1 MSLPP
6 QYTSWLDAMLFV
18 ARHYGIGASE
28 ENVRVSLAWE
38 RGAPFDTLLDHMA
51 RQLGLALRLDV
62 LSDAMLDP
70 WRLPLVVEFDNGEIG
85 VVRAADGRGKLG
97 VLLGG
102 DHGLET
108 ALPIDELRRRAKRVA
123 ILRPNTAVPDAR
135 VDDYVKPYRPNWFWA
150 IALRDWRRY
159 GDIILASVFANVLA
173 LASMIFSMQIYD
185 RVVPAQSES
194 TLWVL
199 FGGVMLAVVFEF
211 LLRMSRTHISD
222 VIGKRADLKVSDLVF
237 GHALRVRTDARS
249 KSTGSFIAQV
259 REVEQV
265 RELLTS
271 TTIGAVADLPFFFL
285 FLVVLWMVAG
295 PLALVALAAVPLL
308 VIPGLLI
315 QKPLA
320 RLANEGMRESALR
333 NALLVE
339 AVEGIEDIKLM
350 RAEPRFQSQ
359 WNHANDVSAGVS
371 MRQRFLTGLLMTW
384 TQEVQ
389 TIVYAV
395 VLLAGCFLVMRGD
408 MTTGALVGSSIL
420 ASRMISPLAQLSGVF
435 ARWQQAK
442 VARAGLD
449 QLMQRPVDQPEGAR
463 MVHVPALQ
471 GRYNATGVEFR
482 YGKDDKSPAFS
493 CAQLQIQ
500 AGEKVAVLGRMG
512 SGKSTLL
519 QLLAGLQTPQ
529 RGNVALDSLDIA
541 LIDPADL
548 RRDMGLLTQNA
559 RLFYGT
565 VRENITMGMPLA
577 TDAQV
582 LEAITMA
589 GALPFVHS
597 RSEGLDDLIHEGGLG
612 LSGGQRQAL
621 LLARTLIRQPSILLL
636 DEPTA
641 HFDEVTERQVIESLG
656 AWLGSRT
663 LVVATHRMPVLHWVD
678 RIIVIDSGRIVM
690 DGPRDRII
698 GELSH
703 GNNA

>member
-1 MSLPP
+1 MKLPS

-28 ENVRVSLAWE
+28 ESVRVSLAWE
-38 RGAPFDTLLDHMA
+38 RGAPLDTLLDHMA
-51 RQLGLALRLDV
+51 RQLGLTLRLGEF
-62 LSDAMLDP
+62 SEAMLDP
-70 WRLPLVVEFDNGEIG
+70 WRLPLVVEFDNGEVG
-85 VVRAADGRGKLG
+85 VVRASNGRGQLG

-108 ALPIDELRRRAKRVA
+108 ALPLDELRRRAKRVA
-123 ILRPNTAVPDAR
+123 MLRPNSAVPDAR
-135 VDDYVKPYRPNWFWA
+135 VDDYIKPYKANWFWA

-159 GDIILASVFANVLA
+159 GDIMLASVFANVLA

-199 FGGVMLAVVFEF
+199 FGGVMLAVAFEF
-211 LLRMSRTHISD
+211 MLRVSRTHISD
-222 VIGKRADLKVSDLVF
+222 VVGKRADLKVSDVVF

-271 TTIGAVADLPFFFL
+271 TTISAVADLPFFLL

-320 RLANEGMRESALR
+320 RLASEGMRESALR

-339 AVEGIEDIKLM
+339 VVEGIEDIKLM
-350 RAEPRFQSQ
+350 RAEPRFQNQ
-359 WNHANDVSAGVS
+359 WNHVNDVSAGVS
-371 MRQRFLTGLLMTW
+371 MRQRFLTSLLMTW

-389 TIVYAV
+389 SIVYAV

-442 VARAGLD
+442 VARGGLD
-449 QLMQRPVDQPEGAR
+449 QLMQRPVDQADGAR
-463 MVHVPALQ
+463 LVHAPALQ
-471 GRYNATGVEFR
+471 GHYALAGVEFR
-482 YGKDDKSPAFS
+482 YGKDDKSPALTV
-493 CAQLQIQ
+493 AQLQIQ
-500 AGEKVAVLGRMG
+500 AGEKVALLGRMG
-512 SGKSTLL
+512 AGKSTLL
-519 QLLAGLQTPQ
+519 QLLAGLQSPQ
-529 RGNVALDSLDIA
+529 QGHVALDALDLS

-548 RRDMGLLTQNA
+548 RRDIGLLTQNA
-559 RLFYGT
+559 RLFHGSI
-565 VRENITMGMPLA
+565 RENVTMGMPLA
-577 TDAQV
+577 TDDQV
-582 LEAITMA
+582 FEAIAMA
-589 GALPFVHS
+589 GALPFLQS
-597 RSEGLDDLIHEGGLG
+597 RAEGLDELIHEGGLG

-621 LLARTLIRQPSILLL
+621 LLARTLIRQPSIVLL

-641 HFDEVTERQVIESLG
+641 HFDEVSERQVIDLVG
-656 AWLGSRT
+656 NWMGPRT
-663 LVVATHRMPVLHWVD
+663 LVVATHRMPVLQWVD
-678 RIIVIDSGRIVM
+678 RIVVIDGGRIVM
-690 DGPRDRII
+690 DGSKDQVLGR
-698 GELSH
+698 LSH
-703 GNNA
+703 GNA

>member
-1 MSLPP
+1 MKLPS

-28 ENVRVSLAWE
+28 ESVRVSLAWE
-38 RGAPFDTLLDHMA
+38 RGAPLDTLLDHMA
-51 RQLGLALRLDV
+51 RQLGLTLRLGEF
-62 LSDAMLDP
+62 SEAMLDP
-70 WRLPLVVEFDNGEIG
+70 WRLPLVVEFDNGEVG
-85 VVRAADGRGKLG
+85 VVRASNGRGQLG

-108 ALPIDELRRRAKRVA
+108 ALPLDELRRRAKRVA
-123 ILRPNTAVPDAR
+123 VLRPNTAVPDAR
-135 VDDYVKPYRPNWFWA
+135 VDDYIKPYKANWFWA

-159 GDIILASVFANVLA
+159 GDIMLASVFANVLA

-199 FGGVMLAVVFEF
+199 FGGVMLAVAFEF
-211 LLRMSRTHISD
+211 MLRVSRTHISD
-222 VIGKRADLKVSDLVF
+222 VVGKRADLKVSDVVF

-271 TTIGAVADLPFFFL
+271 TTISAVADLPFFLL
-285 FLVVLWMVAG
+285 FLVVLWLVAG

-320 RLANEGMRESALR
+320 RLASEGMRESALR

-339 AVEGIEDIKLM
+339 VVEGIEDIKLM
-350 RAEPRFQSQ
+350 RAEPRFQNQ
-359 WNHANDVSAGVS
+359 WNHVNDVSAGVS
-371 MRQRFLTGLLMTW
+371 MRQRFLTSLLMTW

-389 TIVYAV
+389 SIVYAV

-442 VARAGLD
+442 VARGGLD
-449 QLMQRPVDQPEGAR
+449 QLMQRPVDQADGAR
-463 MVHVPALQ
+463 LVHAPALQ
-471 GRYNATGVEFR
+471 GHYALAGVEFR
-482 YGKDDKSPAFS
+482 YGKDDKSPALTV
-493 CAQLQIQ
+493 AQLQIQ
-500 AGEKVAVLGRMG
+500 AGEKVALLGRMG
-512 SGKSTLL
+512 AGKSTLL
-519 QLLAGLQTPQ
+519 QLLAGLQSPQ
-529 RGNVALDSLDIA
+529 QGHVALDALDLS

-548 RRDMGLLTQNA
+548 RRDIGLLTQNA
-559 RLFYGT
+559 RLFHGSI
-565 VRENITMGMPLA
+565 RENVTMGMPLA
-577 TDAQV
+577 TDDQV
-582 LEAITMA
+582 FEAIAMA
-589 GALPFVHS
+589 GALPFLQS
-597 RSEGLDDLIHEGGLG
+597 RAEGLDELIHEGGLG

-621 LLARTLIRQPSILLL
+621 LLARTLIRQPSIVLL

-641 HFDEVTERQVIESLG
+641 HFDEVSERQVIDLVG
-656 AWLGSRT
+656 NWMGPRT
-663 LVVATHRMPVLHWVD
+663 LVVATHRMPVLQWVD
-678 RIIVIDSGRIVM
+678 RIVVIDGGRIVM
-690 DGPRDRII
+690 DGSKDQVLGR
-698 GELSH
+698 LSH
-703 GNNA
+703 GNA